1 MQYFISSRE
10 IEKLLRADWQTPHG
24 AIYVRDD
31 LSVDEAN
38 RSTLFRNARTLVNA
52 LNESG
57 GTKATA
63 SGNLNRKFVA
73 EMMEKIELPP
83 KTALMIRRV
92 NKVINEED
100 VWPLH
105 ITRVIVELAGLVRRH
120 GGMFKAVQKKQHL
133 LADLQAGQLYNL
145 LFLTFFRRFH
155 LTYLDHMD
163 EAPLVQDTLPISL
176 FLVSRLM
183 NDWVTVDEVVDFL
196 FPAQVRQ
203 QLPVPAYGDI
213 AVRLA
218 YSRIVRPLLW
228 LGLLED
234 RKWDEGSL
242 AKTELRKTELF
253 DRVLQFNVKI
263 GSTTGYLH

>member
-24 AIYVRDD
+24 AIYVPDD

-38 RSTLFRNARTLVNA
+38 RSVLFRNARTLVNA

-57 GTKATA
+57 GTRATGA
-63 SGNLNRKFVA
+63 GNLNRKFVG

-83 KTALMIRRV
+83 KTVLTIRRV
-92 NKVINEED
+92 NKVINEWD

-105 ITRVIVELAGLVRRH
+105 ITRIIVELAGLIRRH
-120 GGMFKAVQKKQHL
+120 KCMFKAIQKKQHL
-133 LADLQAGQLYNL
+133 LADEQAGLLYNL

-155 LTYLDHMD
+155 LAYLDNMN
-163 EAPLVQDTLPISL
+163 EAPLVQDTLPITL
-176 FLVSRLM
+176 FMVSRLM

-203 QLPVPAYGDI
+203 QFPVPAYGDI
-213 AVRLA
+213 AASLA
-218 YSRIVRPLLW
+218 DTRIMTPLLW
-228 LGLLED
+228 LGLLEE
-234 RKWDEGSL
+234 RGQDERSWT
-242 AKTELRKTELF
+242 KTELRKTDLF

-263 GSTTGYLH
+263 GSTSGYLH

>member
-1 MQYFISSRE
+1 M
-10 IEKLLRADWQTPHG
+10 
-24 AIYVRDD
+24 
-31 LSVDEAN
+31 
-38 RSTLFRNARTLVNA
+38 
-52 LNESG
+52 
-57 GTKATA
+57 
-63 SGNLNRKFVA
+63 
-73 EMMEKIELPP
+73 
-83 KTALMIRRV
+83 
-92 NKVINEED
+92 
-100 VWPLH
+100 
-105 ITRVIVELAGLVRRH
+105 
-120 GGMFKAVQKKQHL
+120 QHL
-133 LADLQAGQLYNL
+133 LADEQAGQLYNL

-155 LTYLDHMD
+155 LAYLDHRD

-253 DRVLQFNVKI
+253 DRVLQFNVKLS
-263 GSTTGYLH
+263 STTGYPH